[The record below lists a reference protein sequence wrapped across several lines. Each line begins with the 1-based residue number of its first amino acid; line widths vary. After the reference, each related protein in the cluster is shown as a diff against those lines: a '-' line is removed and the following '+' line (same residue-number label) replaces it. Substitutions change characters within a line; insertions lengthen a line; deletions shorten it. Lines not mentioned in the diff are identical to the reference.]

1 MGRKP
6 YALKNNNDKVPMLEK
21 PSMEPSSGNPLVEN
35 LHNKIS
41 SSANGVVTLHESTSA
56 LKQVKGKKEL
66 QKKPASTTLKRY
78 LSKVHGSSVRRSE
91 RIKSAVIPPSNF
103 NHEIEN
109 VKDMTASESE
119 KDEPVTRLE
128 NVLSEVESEHV
139 ENLNGKSL
147 EEKVAYALQKI
158 EALDKSLKL
167 LKPKVG
173 EDVGLYEVPSSIS
186 FRSMYIDSQK
196 KLEALAE
203 ENLQLTGKLQSC
215 LGKIDVYEKENCVL
229 IQVLDKMKEAV
240 NAVVI
245 SNLARTTEAA
255 VNASTQAMDKTCSAS
270 AAKRKRSTIES

>member
-6 YALKNNNDKVPMLEK
+6 YAVKINNDKVPMLEK
-21 PSMEPSSGNPLVEN
+21 PSVEPSIGNPPVES
-35 LHNKIS
+35 LHNKIPS
-41 SSANGVVTLHESTSA
+41 QLTHLNSSANGVVTLHESNSA

-66 QKKPASTTLKRY
+66 QKKPASATLKRY

-103 NHEIEN
+103 NHEIEHI
-109 VKDMTASESE
+109 KDLTASESQ
-119 KDEPVTRLE
+119 KDAY
-128 NVLSEVESEHV
+128 EVESEYI

-167 LKPKVG
+167 LKFKVD
-173 EDVGLYEVPSSIS
+173 EDVGLYEAPSVASIS
-186 FRSMYIDSQK
+186 FRSMYIDSQR

-215 LGKIDVYEKENCVL
+215 LGKIDVYEKENHVL
-229 IQVLDKMKEAV
+229 IQVLDKLKEAV
-240 NAVVI
+240 NAVAI
-245 SNLARTTEAA
+245 
-255 VNASTQAMDKTCSAS
+255 STQAMEKTGSAS
-270 AAKRKRSTIES
+270 AAKRKRSLANNILGR

>member
-6 YALKNNNDKVPMLEK
+6 YAVKNNNDKVPM
-21 PSMEPSSGNPLVEN
+21 
-35 LHNKIS
+35 
-41 SSANGVVTLHESTSA
+41 
-56 LKQVKGKKEL
+56 QVKEKKEL
-66 QKKPASTTLKRY
+66 QKKPATTTLKRY

-103 NHEIEN
+103 NHEIEY
-109 VKDMTASESE
+109 VKDITASENE
-119 KDEPVTRLE
+119 KDAY
-128 NVLSEVESEHV
+128 EVESEHV
-139 ENLNGKSL
+139 DNLNGKSL

-167 LKPKVG
+167 LKSKVD
-173 EDVGLYEVPSSIS
+173 EDVGLYEAPSVASTS

-203 ENLQLTGKLQSC
+203 ENLQLTGKLQSS
-215 LGKIDVYEKENCVL
+215 LGKIDVYEKENHVL
-229 IQVLDKMKEAV
+229 IQVLDKMKDAV

-255 VNASTQAMDKTCSAS
+255 VNASTQAMEKTCSAS
-270 AAKRKRSTIES
+270 AAKRKRSTLES